1 MEQVNQNENIQ
12 EQITTY
18 SEWNKL
24 VIPSAANEKKKLF
37 NVLKYGTA
45 LLLLVTS
52 LIALWFAAQ
61 WQTVNVLST
70 MGVDVTKWSAYLA
83 DNAAGAENATLIAK
97 ISGYQLWD
105 LKDAVI
111 SKGGVDALV
120 ILGIVLLFSGL
131 PLLIFKNGTQW
142 SLGSI
147 TLSWILLIAVIVLFS
162 MGLASQW
169 NPVKEIEAASFAQ
182 AGEIDKLNAAIAT
195 QQSLLITPG
204 ESGVL
209 TPMEQIEN
217 NIINNNI
224 NELLNKKNSITDSFM
239 KPLNDYLIQL

>member
-1 MEQVNQNENIQ
+1 MEQVNQNGNVQ
-12 EQITTY
+12 EQIITY

-70 MGVDVTKWSAYLA
+70 LGIDVSKWTAYLT
-83 DNAAGAENATLIAK
+83 DNQSGTDNLDLIRRIAGYIDSNGVVIYK
-97 ISGYQLWD
+97 GYQLWD

-120 ILGIVLLFSGL
+120 ILGIFLLFSGL

-147 TLSWILLIAVIVLFS
+147 ALSWILLLAVIVLFS
-162 MGLASQW
+162 MGL
-169 NPVKEIEAASFAQ
+169 
-182 AGEIDKLNAAIAT
+182 
-195 QQSLLITPG
+195 
-204 ESGVL
+204 
-209 TPMEQIEN
+209 
-217 NIINNNI
+217 
-224 NELLNKKNSITDSFM
+224 
-239 KPLNDYLIQL
+239 